1 MAKIGEYRKL
11 LEDMQNS
18 ARQLV
23 LDEIEGEVKRLLEYI
38 EDIDLDSKEELQEG
52 INYTKASLK
61 ELAEKLY

>member
-1 MAKIGEYRKL
+1 MSQVGYYRRE
-11 LEDMQNS
+11 LERHQAT
-18 ARQLV
+18 ARKLV

>member
-1 MAKIGEYRKL
+1 MWNNGRIL
-11 LEDMQNS
+11 
-18 ARQLV
+18 RQLV

>member
-1 MAKIGEYRKL
+1 MSQVGYYRRE
-11 LEDMQNS
+11 LERHQTT

-23 LDEIEGEVKRLLEYI
+23 IDEIECDVKRLLEYI
-38 EDIDLDSKEELQEG
+38 EDIDLDSIEELQDG